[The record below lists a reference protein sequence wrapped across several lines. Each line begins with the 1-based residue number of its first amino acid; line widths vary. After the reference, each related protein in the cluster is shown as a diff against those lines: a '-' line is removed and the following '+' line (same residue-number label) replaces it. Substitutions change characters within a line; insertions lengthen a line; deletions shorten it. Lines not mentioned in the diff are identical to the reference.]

1 MPGKFPPRPGP
12 AFVVGGSRSRAAG
25 APAPEKFGGGG
36 VVVEEGDGLVFFP
49 LTPFPPSSQLHGD
62 FWGSRRP
69 QRAVPPP
76 PPCRLPPAASPAGG
90 PKLGLAG
97 LFPAFL
103 GWGFIPEGDGCWSR
117 LGVQRVC
124 GGVSAWAPPKEAE
137 SAAPFFLGALIMF
150 FFLFFIGPCSG
161 VIFKAL
167 FFLHLEDAHR
177 SFYFFFLIV
186 IAEVFIKGKNKKAV
200 KAGNQIAPGF
210 KECKPNTHLQR
221 R

>member
-1 MPGKFPPRPGP
+1 MGGGRCRGSFPRAPARPLL
-12 AFVVGGSRSRAAG
+12 SG

-36 VVVEEGDGLVFFP
+36 VVVEEGDGLVFFS

-62 FWGSRRP
+62 FLGSWRP

-90 PKLGLAG
+90 PKLGLAW
-97 LFPAFL
+97 LFSAFL

-124 GGVSAWAPPKEAE
+124 VGVSAWAPPKEAE

-150 FFLFFIGPCSG
+150 WFFFFFIGPCSG

-167 FFLHLEDAHR
+167 FLHLEDAQR
-177 SFYFFFLIV
+177 SFFFF
-186 IAEVFIKGKNKKAV
+186 
-200 KAGNQIAPGF
+200 
-210 KECKPNTHLQR
+210 
-221 R
+221 